1 MDTDRVEAAERFRTQ
16 HGSGLQDAALA
27 ARALH
32 PFSDGVE
39 PGPNFA
45 HEAKQIAHRFGGDV
59 AGLRGNEVGVAA
71 ERAIEELLELARD
84 HHEMHYVT
92 LFEDALE
99 HGGGPVAAPE
109 PGE

>member
-1 MDTDRVEAAERFRTQ
+1 MDSDRVEAEERFRTH
-16 HGSGLQDAALA
+16 HGCGRRDAALA

-32 PFSDGVE
+32 PLSDGAE

-45 HEAKQIAHRFGGDV
+45 HEAKQVAHNFGRGV

-71 ERAIEELLELARD
+71 ELAIEELLELARD
-84 HHEMHYVT
+84 HHEMHHVA

-99 HGGGPVAAPE
+99 HAGGPVPAPE